1 MIMFKNLIAGLKMA
15 DVEAIEV
22 VGGSTRIPAVKDVIK
37 ALFDKEVSTT
47 LNADEAVARGCALQ
61 CAMLSPT
68 FRVREFV
75 VNDVTPY
82 PVVLT
87 WKSQNTEDEGYVNCF
102 ITYYSKGWCNFV
114 GKIPLSKFFLVL
126 IYLESYR
133 LKFLFTFFLVLYFV
147 EPESRYREFASRAK
161 ILLCLQKLK
170 KTYWLLPIKPK
181 AFNICPL
188 LCDFHFH
195 EVASSGAARKL

>member
-1 MIMFKNLIAGLKMA
+1 MLVHKFKFMIMFKNLIVGLKMA

-133 LKFLFTFFLVLYFV
+133 LKF
-147 EPESRYREFASRAK
+147 
-161 ILLCLQKLK
+161 CL
-170 KTYWLLPIKPK
+170 
-181 AFNICPL
+181 
-188 LCDFHFH
+188 HF
-195 EVASSGAARKL
+195 S

>member
-1 MIMFKNLIAGLKMA
+1 MTMFKNLIAGLKMA

-37 ALFDKEVSTT
+37 AIFDKDVSTT

-68 FRVREFV
+68 FRVREFA

-87 WKSQNTEDEGYVNCF
+87 WKSQNTEDEG
-102 ITYYSKGWCNFV
+102 
-114 GKIPLSKFFLVL
+114 
-126 IYLESYR
+126 
-133 LKFLFTFFLVLYFV
+133 
-147 EPESRYREFASRAK
+147 
-161 ILLCLQKLK
+161 
-170 KTYWLLPIKPK
+170 
-181 AFNICPL
+181 
-188 LCDFHFH
+188 
-195 EVASSGAARKL
+195 